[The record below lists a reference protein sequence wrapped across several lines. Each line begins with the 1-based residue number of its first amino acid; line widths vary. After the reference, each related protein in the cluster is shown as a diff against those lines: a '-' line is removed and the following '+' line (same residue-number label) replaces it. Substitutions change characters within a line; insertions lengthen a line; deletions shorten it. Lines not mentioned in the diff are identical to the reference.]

1 MKIVDQWLSRLSAFR
16 LSVFQK
22 WELQKIRDAWR
33 IFTSLHRNTASSWRK
48 AKILV
53 TKMVGHWFLGIFGQ
67 FSGFRWNWKAKKQDY
82 WEREANRRISLEHCC
97 CLQAAESKILSADL
111 VNHFPMV
118 KCYEKIIASKIFSL
132 RSSNQLLGTAWKSET
147 LFFGPRGN
155 FSRAVLVENSL
166 QVKLIEKSVAISCL
180 QALFVVFLTRKL
192 QLKIW
197 ESPLSK
203 KQIKKQTK
211 SIVFVI
217 CDLQNP

>member
-53 TKMVGHWFLGIFGQ
+53 TKMVSHWFLGIFGQ

-155 FSRAVLVENSL
+155 FSRAVFGGEFVASKVDWKICCNQLLAGPFCCFFDSKTAAKNL
-166 QVKLIEKSVAISCL
+166 GKS
-180 QALFVVFLTRKL
+180 T
-192 QLKIW
+192 LK
-197 ESPLSK
+197 ETNK
-203 KQIKKQTK
+203 KA
-211 SIVFVI
+211 
-217 CDLQNP
+217 N